1 MMGFVFGTVCLL
13 LLVRM
18 AAAGARFRWHMAHG
32 AGPGSFGPGGCG
44 RGWHGGRGGHN
55 GWEVP
60 GGQGGGR
67 VDAERM
73 GRAAGEVMKR
83 RLGIDG
89 DQEGVVDHALID
101 LRGALKELA
110 GELKETKQP
119 LVDAFAGET
128 VDDSGLAAIFARQ
141 DDAVARARREV
152 LSSLK
157 QIHAVLR
164 PEQRER
170 AVKWLGSLGPSDSK
184 GGKGADSRS
193 GWWF

>member
-18 AAAGARFRWHMAHG
+18 AAHGAWARCHMAHG
-32 AGPGSFGPGGCG
+32 NSGGCG
-44 RGWHGGRGGHN
+44 RGWHGGRGSHN

-60 GGQGGGR
+60 GGQGGSGGGR

-89 DQEGVVDHALID
+89 EQEGVVDHALID

-164 PEQRER
+164 PDQRER
-170 AVKWLGSLGPSDSK
+170 AVKWLGSLGPSASDGK
-184 GGKGADSRS
+184 GGKGRDGNVG
-193 GWWF
+193 GWF